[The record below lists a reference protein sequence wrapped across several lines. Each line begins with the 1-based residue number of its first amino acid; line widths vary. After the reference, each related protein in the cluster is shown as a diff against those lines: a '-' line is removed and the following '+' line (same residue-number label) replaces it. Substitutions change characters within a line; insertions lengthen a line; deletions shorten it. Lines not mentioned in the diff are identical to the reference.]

1 MKQLKLLSL
10 MLAILMI
17 PIMVSCGGDDE
28 KGDGSSG
35 DDLIIIAAG
44 TWMCTQ
50 SVDTQNGKSYQ
61 QIHFDLDK
69 SINHLVEI
77 LMN

>member
-28 KGDGSSG
+28 KGSGSSG

-44 TWMCTQ
+44 T
-50 SVDTQNGKSYQ
+50 
-61 QIHFDLDK
+61 
-69 SINHLVEI
+69 
-77 LMN
+77 